1 MTMLPDNPSLTGTE
15 PQSESEEFSAMEDA
29 LPDEQEIH
37 PNEPES
43 PPNEPEKRTNLGR
56 GLAALFGEED
66 EPSRPPVTGD
76 TSLKVPVEQ
85 IHPNP
90 WQPRQNFDEAA
101 IKDLADSIRENGIL
115 QPILVRRHPEQP
127 AQYQLIAGE
136 RRWRAAQ
143 LAQLHEVPVVV
154 RELSDLKALEIALLE
169 NVQREDLT
177 PLEEAEGYQRL
188 LEEFNHTQAN
198 LAQALGKSRSHITN
212 TLRLLGL
219 PEDVKTLLQR
229 GALTAGHARALLSAD
244 EPQSLAREVVSR
256 GLSVRQIEA
265 KVQQAKVQKPAR
277 KSKGGSG
284 KAAAAVTSHAKDA
297 DTLALEEHLTEVL
310 GLKVAIDFRGLNE
323 DDEHGSLTIAY
334 QSLEQ
339 LDDVLDRLSR
349 PANSDD

>member
-1 MTMLPDNPSLTGTE
+1 MTMPPEDPSVAGTE
-15 PQSESEEFSAMEDA
+15 PSVESEESSAMEDA
-29 LPDEQEIH
+29 LPHEQ
-37 PNEPES
+37 
-43 PPNEPEKRTNLGR
+43 EKRTNLGR
-56 GLAALFGEED
+56 GLAALFGEES
-66 EPSRPPVTGD
+66 ESSESPVAAEA
-76 TSLKVPVEQ
+76 SHKVPVEQ

-90 WQPRQNFDEAA
+90 WQPRRNFDEAA

-127 AQYQLIAGE
+127 DQYQLIAGE

-143 LAQLHEVPVVV
+143 LAQLHEVPVLV
-154 RELSDLKALEIALLE
+154 RELSDLKSLEIALLE

-229 GALTAGHARALLSAD
+229 GALTAGHARALLAAE
-244 EPQSLAREVVSR
+244 EPQNLAREVVSR
-256 GLSVRQIEA
+256 GLSVRQTEA
-265 KVQQAKVQKPAR
+265 RAQQAKSPKPPR
-277 KSKGGSG
+277 KSKAGVKEPPSEGLPAS
-284 KAAAAVTSHAKDA
+284 KDA

-310 GLKVAIDFRGLNE
+310 GLKVTIDFRGLNE
-323 DDEHGSLTIAY
+323 DDEQGSLTIDY